1 VLKAMM
7 RLNRWQWIGI
17 VLSITWFIV
26 GSLWINPRVI
36 DVLGGPATIRFR
48 QCLDARSDRSDGTKP
63 RDTDLAPCSA
73 TFNRDYERDISNHW
87 NYALAYALVPIA
99 IAWLIAWG
107 LFALTR
113 TPNRV
118 RRPPRGR

>member
-1 VLKAMM
+1 VLKAIM
-7 RLNRWQWIGI
+7 RLNWWLGIGI
-17 VLSITWFIV
+17 ALSIAWFIV
-26 GSLWINPRVI
+26 GALWINPRVI

-48 QCLDARSDRSDGTKP
+48 QCLDARSVQSDGTKP

-87 NYALAYALVPIA
+87 IYALAYALVPIA

-113 TPNRV
+113 TPIRV
-118 RRPPRGR
+118 WRHPRGR